1 MQKKTAVILMNTGSP
16 AAPTAAAL
24 RTYLKDF
31 LSDPRIIE
39 LPSWFWQPILRGF
52 ILRTR
57 PAKSAE
63 RYKKIW
69 LPDGSPLIVYTQA
82 LVEKLNEK
90 LPENV
95 AVAMAMRVGAP
106 STKETVLQL
115 KKEGYSRFLFFPMFA
130 QYATQTTE
138 SCLDAI
144 HEIEKEIPHDFNW
157 DWIRPYFDHEGYAQL
172 WADKIRA
179 CRLPGAHLVMSFHGI
194 PVKSIEK
201 GSPYQKQCLQTAHM
215 IAEKLGLKEGDYS
228 IAYQSRFGNDRWLQ
242 PYLTGHVE
250 TLLKNNIQSI
260 DVACLSFSVD
270 CLESLEEIGLE
281 LKDHYL
287 QLGGK
292 HFGLIACLNDDE
304 AAVNFY
310 HDLISEA
317 LSTMH

>member
-1 MQKKTAVILMNTGSP
+1 MQEKTAVILMNTGSP
-16 AAPTAAAL
+16 AAPTAVAL

-39 LPSWFWQPILRGF
+39 LPVWFWQPILRGF
-52 ILRTR
+52 ILRSR

-215 IAEKLGLKEGDYS
+215 IAGKLGLKEGDYS